1 MLVFIRDRDY
11 PELLRSVRGRKVAVW
26 TCNTCA
32 RLCNGIGGT
41 GAAERLAEA
50 LTKDGIDVVG
60 VLSVSASCLEEK
72 ICARLEKEPLDEAD
86 VIISLACDSGSL
98 CASRL
103 SGKEVIN
110 PLITLGRGHLSK
122 DNVPVLTQN
131 GRDEAYP
138 IGRNGSD
145 PFV

>member
-1 MLVFIRDRDY
+1 MLIFVRDRDY
-11 PELLRSVRGRKVAVW
+11 SGLLRAVQGKKVAVW

-41 GAAERLAEA
+41 EAAERLAEA
-50 LTKDGIDVVG
+50 LRKDGTDVIG
-60 VLSVSASCLEEK
+60 VRSVSASCLEEK
-72 ICARLEKEPLDEAD
+72 VCARLEKESLDEAD
-86 VIISLACDSGSL
+86 LLISLACDSGSS
-98 CASRL
+98 CVARL

-110 PLITLGRGHLSK
+110 PLITLGRGYLSK

-131 GRDEAYP
+131 GYSEEYARGKD
-138 IGRNGSD
+138 GSD